1 VTPPDEWEI
10 AACEMQAAC
19 ARIALAAAIKSGFGY
34 NRLLALSMHD
44 SEHGSAW
51 LELQGFSVS

>member
-34 NRLLALSMHD
+34 NRARLVSTHD
-44 SEHGSAW
+44 SRYGSAW
-51 LELQGFSVS
+51 LEFPKRF